1 MVVGILVRKSKLLWP
16 DYEAYDPKG
25 SVGYE
30 DWLVDLGFDRP
41 AGDGKV
47 LVRGNFRNQA
57 EFEMAADKRFGGDSC
72 DRFLS
77 RLDCYSTILFA
88 ILGTDLSKI
97 FFFG

>member
-1 MVVGILVRKSKLLWP
+1 
-16 DYEAYDPKG
+16 
-25 SVGYE
+25 
-30 DWLVDLGFDRP
+30 
-41 AGDGKV
+41 V